1 MADAAGEATLG
12 HVKQIVA
19 EPPRTPDVTS
29 PSPLER
35 VRAVPIASP
44 AGALGLVFVGVWLAW
59 AWFDGA
65 LAREDWTVL
74 AALLPL
80 TLLLAI
86 ATHGVPGLLGGG
98 FATRLLVGSS
108 IGLVAWS
115 FFSMIWADLPGDAL
129 IGSDR
134 LLIYVIGLL
143 AFVLFP
149 RRPGPE
155 SSFWPHTGSAW
166 RSPVRW

>member
-1 MADAAGEATLG
+1 M
-12 HVKQIVA
+12 
-19 EPPRTPDVTS
+19 
-29 PSPLER
+29 
-35 VRAVPIASP
+35 
-44 AGALGLVFVGVWLAW
+44 WLAW
-59 AWFDGA
+59 AWLDGA

-115 FFSMIWADLPGDAL
+115 FLSMIWADLPGDAL

-149 RRPGPE
+149 PSARTAILVLAAYGFGVAAHRCGGDRARRRHE
-155 SSFWPHTGSAW
+155 
-166 RSPVRW
+166 